1 MTVTPPHNGSW
12 VPLYHPLGP
21 CSPSY
26 RGAAAAAAPSLA
38 DLLRQDRLRA
48 HRIHGKVS
56 GGFRSS
62 KGSYKEPIAVEET
75 QVHHQ
80 AAITIGMGT
89 QSMSSQ
95 VGRISPFQFP

>member
-1 MTVTPPHNGSW
+1 MAVTPPHNGSW

-26 RGAAAAAAPSLA
+26 RGAAAAAPSLA

-48 HRIHGKVS
+48 HHIHSKVF
-56 GGFRSS
+56 GDFRAS
-62 KGSYKEPIAVEET
+62 KGSYKEPVAVEET

-80 AAITIGMGT
+80 AAITIEMGT
-89 QSMSSQ
+89 QSTSSQ
-95 VGRISPFQFP
+95 VRIGFRLSVP